1 MEQDKP
7 QPAPQ
12 EKPADRVIIKYP
24 ISLAVFAV
32 AILGL
37 GAAALTLMSDAT
49 PLLS

>member
-7 QPAPQ
+7 QATPQ
-12 EKPADRVIIKYP
+12 EKAADRVIIKYP

-32 AILGL
+32 GILGL